1 MTKILKS
8 LVLLTVVLS
17 LLLCGCVERYVPDF
31 AQSSQTSQPQENERI
46 ANLKNGIID
55 LSEIPDFSGS
65 PYYVINNN
73 IPNFTKGELEESAFE
88 YYSELD
94 SLGRCQGVIACV
106 GRDTM
111 PTEPRD
117 EIGMVKPTG
126 WQISKYES
134 VDGKYLY
141 NRCHLIGFQL
151 TGENANEKNLI
162 TGTRY
167 MNVQGML
174 PFENQIAD
182 FVKDT
187 GKHVLYR
194 VTPVFSGDDLVAR
207 GVHLEALSVED
218 GGEGVCFNVFCYN
231 VQPRIAIDYSNGDN
245 DYAGIDDYELNSGIK
260 FIINTASK
268 KFHIPS
274 CDAVENIKE
283 SNRETTAKSRSAL
296 ISEGYSPC
304 GGCNP

>member
-8 LVLLTVVLS
+8 LIPLLVVFS
-17 LLLCGCVERYVPDF
+17 LLLCGCVERYVPYATD
-31 AQSSQTSQPQENERI
+31 SSQDSQIQKEERI
-46 ANLKNGIID
+46 TNLKNGIID
-55 LSEIPDFSGS
+55 LGEIPAYTGS
-65 PYYVINNN
+65 PYCVVDYNVPLFGKN
-73 IPNFTKGELEESAFE
+73 ELKASSFE

-94 SLGRCQGVIACV
+94 RLGRCQGVIACV

-111 PTEPRD
+111 PTEPRG
-117 EIGMVKPTG
+117 EIGMIKPTG
-126 WQISKYES
+126 WQISKYDS

-182 FVKDT
+182 YVKST
-187 GKHVLYR
+187 GNHVLYR
-194 VTPVFSGDDLVAR
+194 VTPIFLGNNLLAH
-207 GVHLEALSVED
+207 GVHLEARSIED
-218 GGEGVCFNVFCYN
+218 DGEGLRFNVFCYN
-231 VQPRIAIDYSNGDN
+231 VQPRIAIDYTDGDN
-245 DYAGIDDYELNSGIK
+245 DYAGIDDYELNGGVKYIL
-260 FIINTASK
+260 NTASK

-274 CDAVENIKE
+274 CESVEDIKE
-283 SNRETTAKSRSAL
+283 SNREATKESRSAL
-296 ISEGYSPC
+296 VSKGYLPC

>member
-1 MTKILKS
+1 MTKITKS
-8 LVLLTVVLS
+8 LILLLVVLS
-17 LLLCGCVERYVPDF
+17 LLLCGCAERYIPDF
-31 AQSSQTSQPQENERI
+31 SQPQQTESNERI
-46 ANLKNGIID
+46 QNLPNGIID
-55 LSEIPDFSGS
+55 LADIPDYSGS

-73 IPNFTKGELEESAFE
+73 IPNFTNNELETSSFE
-88 YYSELD
+88 YYGDLD

-106 GRDTM
+106 SKETM
-111 PTEPRD
+111 PTEPRG
-117 EIGMVKPTG
+117 EIGSVKPTG
-126 WQISKYES
+126 WQISKYDS

-151 TGENANEKNLI
+151 TGENANTKNLI

-194 VTPVFSGDDLVAR
+194 VTPVFSGDNLVAH
-207 GVHLEALSVED
+207 GVHMEALSVED

-231 VQPRIAIDYSNGDN
+231 VQPRIAIDYTNGDN
-245 DYAGIDDYELNSGIK
+245 EYAGIDDYETDGETT
-260 FIINTASK
+260 FIINKSSK
-268 KFHIPS
+268 KFHKPTCS
-274 CDAVENIKE
+274 SVEDIKE
-283 SNRETTAKSRSAL
+283 SNRETTTKSRSAL
-296 ISEGYSPC
+296 VSEGYSPC
-304 GGCNP
+304 GSCNP